1 MNYINVGKIITT
13 HGLKGEMKI
22 TSNFSFKDKVFKPG
36 FILYL
41 GNNFEEHRIISYRKH
56 QNYDMVILD
65 KIDDIDKAIK
75 YKQQDVYILK
85 ADLDLEGIY
94 LDTDL
99 IGMDVYFN
107 DSKIGN
113 VKDIVDAGSNNILIV
128 LDNAKYIPKNDNFIE
143 NVDLKNKKLYLKNVE
158 GLIWE
163 LIY

>member
-1 MNYINVGKIITT
+1 MSKPYSYISK
-13 HGLKGEMKI
+13 K
-22 TSNFSFKDKVFKPG
+22 
-36 FILYL
+36 
-41 GNNFEEHRIISYRKH
+41 
-56 QNYDMVILD
+56 
-65 KIDDIDKAIK
+65 
-75 YKQQDVYILK
+75 VYILSRRNLK
-85 ADLDLEGIY
+85 TDLDLEGSY

-107 DSKIGN
+107 DSKIGS